1 MLEFLQEID
10 QAILLAVNSWN
21 SLFWDNVMWWISGK
35 YSWWPFYL
43 ALLVYIFWQ
52 KNWKEALFILLS
64 VILLITLS
72 DQTSVHLFKEVFERP
87 RPSYHPV
94 LTDQLHYVN
103 NYKGGKYGFI
113 SSHAS
118 NTFSVAFFLVL
129 VFRRR
134 WLTFILIFWA
144 ALVSYSRM
152 YLGVHYFF
160 DVFVGALW
168 GMLLGFIIYKLF
180 LLTKEKLLQ
189 KHQG

>member
-21 SLFWDNVMWWISGK
+21 SPFWDNVMWWISGK